1 MVFSEKSAID
11 VQKRNQESDQSS
23 HSHLRNQESFAVV
36 WLNRQHT
43 LTHVQQTLS
52 QSDQQQGVAF
62 LAVVACQFSQNIGK
76 TRVVRS
82 RTNQTEADNSAV
94 RNLSVGVI
102 GQFVEQVHDVDFGIG
117 ETEHCQG
124 KGNNSLLLRF

>member
-11 VQKRNQESDQSS
+11 VQKRNQESDQPG

-52 QSDQQQGVAF
+52 QPDQQQGVAF
-62 LAVVACQFSQNIGK
+62 FTVVTCQFSQNISK
-76 TRVVRS
+76 TRVVGS
-82 RTNQTEADNSAV
+82 GSNQTKANNSAV

-102 GQFVEQVHDVDFGIG
+102 SQFVEQIHDVDFGIG
-117 ETEHCQG
+117 ETEHRQG
-124 KGNNSLLLRF
+124 EGNNPLLLRF

>member
-23 HSHLRNQESFAVV
+23 HSHLRDQESLAVV

-43 LTHVQQTLS
+43 LAHVQQTLS
-52 QSDQQQGVAF
+52 QSDQQQRVAF
-62 LAVVACQFSQNIGK
+62 FAVVACQFSQNIGK
-76 TRVVRS
+76 TRVVGS
-82 RTNQTEADNSAV
+82 GTNQAETNNSAV

-124 KGNNSLLLRF
+124 EGNNSLLLRF